1 MPVKEFTED
10 QFVFMVTSS
19 GTCKKTSLSNFSR
32 PRKGGI
38 IAIELRDDDKLVGVE
53 ITAGEH
59 DILLFSSKG
68 KSIRFKEVDVRAVGR
83 TAIGV
88 RGIKLAEGDSVVSL
102 IVAESS
108 DPILTATEK
117 GYGKRTELEEYRSQ
131 ARGGS
136 GVISIKT
143 SDRNGKVVG
152 AIQVTDEDEMMLI
165 SNKGTLVRAR
175 AADVSI
181 IGRNTQGVT
190 LINIAENEQLVS
202 VAKIAESDDESEE
215 DES

>member
-1 MPVKEFTED
+1 MR
-10 QFVFMVTSS
+10 S
-19 GTCKKTSLSNFSR
+19 
-32 PRKGGI
+32 
-38 IAIELRDDDKLVGVE
+38 
-53 ITAGEH
+53 
-59 DILLFSSKG
+59 
-68 KSIRFKEVDVRAVGR
+68 VGR

-88 RGIKLAEGDSVVSL
+88 RGIRLADKDKVVSL
-102 IVAESS
+102 IVAESD

-117 GYGKRTELEEYRSQ
+117 GYGKRTQLNEYRAQ

-143 SDRNGKVVG
+143 SDRNGQVVG

-165 SNKGTLVRAR
+165 SDKGTLVRAR

-190 LINIAENEQLVS
+190 LINIADDEALVS
-202 VAKIAESDDESEE
+202 VAKTAETDDDEESTEE
-215 DES
+215 VEINYEE

>member
-1 MPVKEFTED
+1 
-10 QFVFMVTSS
+10 
-19 GTCKKTSLSNFSR
+19 
-32 PRKGGI
+32 
-38 IAIELRDDDKLVGVE
+38 
-53 ITAGEH
+53 
-59 DILLFSSKG
+59 
-68 KSIRFKEVDVRAVGR
+68 VRAVGR

-88 RGIKLAEGDSVVSL
+88 RGIKLADDQVVSL
-102 IVAESS
+102 IVAEQDS
-108 DPILTATEK
+108 PILTATEK
-117 GYGKRTELEEYRSQ
+117 GYGKRTALDEYRAQ

-175 AADVSI
+175 AVDVSI

-190 LINIAENEQLVS
+190 LINIAKGEKLVS
-202 VAKIAESDDESEE
+202 VAKIAETEEE
-215 DES
+215 DAEGEEQATEEE

>member
-1 MPVKEFTED
+1 
-10 QFVFMVTSS
+10 
-19 GTCKKTSLSNFSR
+19 
-32 PRKGGI
+32 
-38 IAIELRDDDKLVGVE
+38 
-53 ITAGEH
+53 
-59 DILLFSSKG
+59 
-68 KSIRFKEVDVRAVGR
+68 VRAVGR

-88 RGIKLAEGDSVVSL
+88 RGMKLADDEIVSA
-102 IVAESS
+102 IIADNAS
-108 DPILTATEK
+108 PILTATEK
-117 GYGKRTELEEYRSQ
+117 GYGKRTELEEYRVQ

-143 SDRNGKVVG
+143 SERNGKVVG

-190 LINIAENEQLVS
+190 LINIAKAEKLVS
-202 VAKIAESDDESEE
+202 VAKIAETENDDSEE
-215 DES
+215 EVAEE

>member
-1 MPVKEFTED
+1 
-10 QFVFMVTSS
+10 
-19 GTCKKTSLSNFSR
+19 
-32 PRKGGI
+32 
-38 IAIELRDDDKLVGVE
+38 LVGVE

-59 DILLFSSKG
+59 DILLFSSAG
-68 KSIRFKEVDVRAVGR
+68 KSIRFRESDVRAVGR

-88 RGIKLAEGDSVVSL
+88 RGIRLADNDKVVSL
-102 IVAESS
+102 IVAESN

-117 GYGKRTELEEYRSQ
+117 GYGKRTQLDEYRTQ

-143 SDRNGKVVG
+143 SDRNGQVVG

-175 AADVSI
+175 AVDVSI

-190 LINIAENEQLVS
+190 LINIVKEEKLVS
-202 VAKIAESDDESEE
+202 VAKIAETEDDEEQELDEDSQSEE
-215 DES
+215 